1 MNTPVHIFLSHSAAD
16 AHSAQ
21 DLQRQITTALQP
33 HPTVFWSRADVPV
46 EEFRAKASAFLEK
59 TDLFVAVLSMN
70 YEDSADVR
78 WEMATALEMQRT
90 RPGLQIMSVLARETR
105 TPAALRPFQTALP
118 SGETIENQGIPRDRQ
133 LRRAAETAVAM
144 LAAAPVSNEIPIGK
158 VSLPI
163 TIQDLRERL
172 LAQTDRINHAPL
184 LALLKR
190 LIKDVLVKRVVLD
203 TEEAYKQMREQ
214 TRLSQISIA
223 ELQQRAEPV
232 QMDLNSLIERLE
244 ENQLVKDWRSIF
256 IRDYYHF
263 TSESRDDST
272 VPPFFVPVDEISI
285 PETLNLPV
293 GPREEESLE
302 QIGLLSYEQKTDF
315 RRSLLLAKDA
325 LAVKNAAQAY
335 AHCDHARQK
344 IDPQSAQLY
353 EYLLITFIQK
363 ETPTRAMMDAVQGN
377 DRVLQHILL
386 FASRLREYQHA
397 GKCPSSTAMHNLA
410 IASESI
416 SDAALRLYYHFPN
429 DPLRDTGKHA
439 EEVPDNRRSLRI
451 ILGNTL
457 KVCRLVHPSEELLEA
472 AVIECCGGGKCHWM
486 KRVDVVD
493 GHFQFVPDGH
503 IDLIGETQELLQMLQ
518 SIEDEDP
525 NKIVKGRAL
534 LREDL
539 YFSLLAKRQTLST
552 QLAEDAKRRRPYTDS
567 RESIIRFTYA
577 CLFGAHIFGETDA
590 RGRGTSFLRLALEY
604 LLPGLLRAPEEAE
617 ALSLRWFTLD
627 ANGQVAAH
635 PDCAA
640 YSFDVLGIVEKIV
653 RDHAGTAGW
662 MQVQPNIKETVYR
675 QYIADTAELL
685 DSVKARLAFTDVRR
699 MNALDARRLLIDCLR
714 RWVVAY
720 KAEPARGL
728 GFLENCVRELT
739 GDGIL
744 LWLLHNPHT
753 LVAHPE
759 SSALGYDAQM
769 ELKKIHDLLVQHP
782 EGQDKGEAYLR
793 ERIAVNLFE
802 KRIVPVYD
810 TLAKGDESQRE
821 GVVWLMQ
828 EALSNYKLHP
838 NLAYLDFVWKELSE
852 EVKLPWVDISLEG
865 KAIPYKRVTG
875 FDPIDVLRE
884 LQQTHP
890 FQYSQL
896 DARERISARRHANQV
911 NRYFKEISE
920 FRHENRQPERKI
932 AIEIIQKIK
941 GIYLYFPKAEYLEL
955 AWDELYAKP
964 GKYRIR
970 WNSRVLGIL
979 PLSGEHY
986 ENEFFNFN
994 YKFERFEL
1002 KRLLDNQYEEMQ
1014 RVLRETGH

>member
-1 MNTPVHIFLSHSAAD
+1 MNAPAHIFLSYSAAD
-16 AHSAQ
+16 ERSAQ
-21 DLQRQITTALQP
+21 DLQRQVLLAMQP
-33 HPTVFWSRADVPV
+33 HPVVFWSRADVPV
-46 EEFRAKASAFLEK
+46 EEFRVKASAFLEK
-59 TDLFVAVLSMN
+59 TDLFIAVLSMN

-78 WEMATALEMQRT
+78 WEMATALEMQKT
-90 RPGLQIMSVLARETR
+90 KPGLQIMTALARECKL
-105 TPAALRPFQTALP
+105 PAALRPFQAALP
-118 SGETIENQGIPRDRQ
+118 ACETIENQGIPRDRQ
-133 LRRAAETAVAM
+133 LRRAAEAAVAM
-144 LAAAPVSNEIPIGK
+144 LASAPVSNEIPLGK

-172 LAQTDRINHAPL
+172 MAQTDRINHAPL

-190 LIKDVLVKRVVLD
+190 LIKDVPVKRVVLD
-203 TEEAYKQMREQ
+203 TEEAYKQLREQ

-232 QMDLNSLIERLE
+232 QMDLSSLIERLE
-244 ENQLVKDWRSIF
+244 ERHLAPDWRSIF

-263 TSESRDDST
+263 TAESRDDST
-272 VPPFFVPVDEISI
+272 VPPFFVPVDEVII

-302 QIGLLSYEQKTDF
+302 QIGLLSFEQKTDF

-325 LAVKNAAQAY
+325 LAVKSPAQAY
-335 AHCDHARQK
+335 AHCDHVRQK

-363 ETPTRAMMDAVQGN
+363 ESPARAMQDALQGN

-386 FASRLREYQHA
+386 FASRLREYQKA
-397 GKCPSSTAMHNLA
+397 GKCPSSTALHNLA

-439 EEVPDNRRSLRI
+439 DAVPDNRRSLRV

-493 GHFQFVPDGH
+493 GYFQFVPDGH
-503 IDLIGETQELLQMLQ
+503 IDLIGEIQELLQMLQ

-539 YFSLLAKRQTLST
+539 FFSLLAKRQTLST
-552 QLAEDAKRRRPYTDS
+552 QLAEDAKRRRPYTDA
-567 RESIIRFTYA
+567 RESIVRFTYA
-577 CLFGAHIFGETDA
+577 CLFGAHIFGDADA
-590 RGRGTSFLRLALEY
+590 RGRGNSFLRLALEY
-604 LLPGLLRAPEEAE
+604 LLPGLLRAPAEAE
-617 ALSLRWFTLD
+617 ALALRWFTLD
-627 ANGQVAAH
+627 ANGYVAAH

-662 MQVQPNIKETVYR
+662 MQVQPNIKETVYQ
-675 QYIADTAELL
+675 QYVADTAQLHE
-685 DSVKARLAFTDVRR
+685 SVKTRLAYTDVRR
-699 MNALDARRLLIDCLR
+699 MNAIDARRLLIECLR

-728 GFLENCVRELT
+728 GFLENCAREIT
-739 GDGIL
+739 GDGIM

-753 LVAHPE
+753 LVTHPE
-759 SSALGYDAQM
+759 SSGLGYDAQQ
-769 ELKKIHDLLVQHP
+769 ELKKIHDLMAQHP
-782 EGQDKGEAYLR
+782 EGRGMHEAYLR
-793 ERIAVNLFE
+793 ERIAENLFE
-802 KRIVPVYD
+802 KRIAPIYE

-821 GVVWLMQ
+821 GIVWLLQ
-828 EALSNYKLHP
+828 ETLSNYKLHP
-838 NLAYLDFVWKELSE
+838 NPAYLDFVWKELTE
-852 EVKLPWVDISLEG
+852 EIKLPWIDISLEG

-875 FDPIDVLRE
+875 FDPLDVLRE
-884 LQQTHP
+884 LHQIQP
-890 FQYSQL
+890 FQYSLL
-896 DARERISARRHANQV
+896 DAREQIATRRHANQV
-911 NRYFKEISE
+911 ARYFREISE
-920 FRHENRQPERKI
+920 YRHENRQPERKI
-932 AIEIIQKIK
+932 AIEIIQKLK

-964 GKYRIR
+964 GKHRIR
-970 WNSRVLGIL
+970 WNSRVLGLL
-979 PLSGEHY
+979 PLNGDHY
-986 ENEFFNFN
+986 ENEFLNFN

>member
-1 MNTPVHIFLSHSAAD
+1 MTTPVHIFLSHSAAD
-16 AHSAQ
+16 EHSAQ
-21 DLQRQITTALQP
+21 DLQRQIILALQP
-33 HPTVFWSRADVPV
+33 HPAVFWSRATVPT
-46 EEFRAKASAFLEK
+46 EEFRAKAAAFLEK

-78 WEMATALEMQRT
+78 WEMTTALDMQHT
-90 RPGLQIMSVLARETR
+90 RPELQIMTVLAREAR
-105 TPAALRPFQTALP
+105 APALLRPCQTGLP
-118 SGETIENQGIPRDRQ
+118 AGETIENQGIPRDRQ
-133 LRRAAETAVAM
+133 LRRAAEAAVAM
-144 LAAAPVSNEIPIGK
+144 LAAAPESNEIPIGK
-158 VSLPI
+158 VVLPI
-163 TIQDLRERL
+163 SIQDLRERL

-203 TEEAYKQMREQ
+203 TEEAFKQMREQ

-223 ELQQRAEPV
+223 ALAQRAEPV

-244 ENQLVKDWRSIF
+244 ESQLVQDWRSIF

-285 PETLNLPV
+285 PETLNLTV
-293 GPREEESLE
+293 GPREQESLE

-325 LAVKNAAQAY
+325 LAVKNPAQAY
-335 AHCDHARQK
+335 GHCDHVRQK

-363 ETPTRAMMDAVQGN
+363 ETPARAMMDAVQGN

-386 FASRLREYQHA
+386 FASRLREYMAA
-397 GKCPSSTAMHNLA
+397 GKCISTTARHNLE
-410 IASESI
+410 IAAESI
-416 SDAALRLYYHFPN
+416 SDAALRMYYHFPN
-429 DPLRDTGKHA
+429 DPMRDTGKHA
-439 EEVPDNRRSLRI
+439 EEVPDNRHALRM

-472 AVIECCGGGKCHWM
+472 AVIESCGGGKCQWM

-493 GHFQFVPDGH
+493 GHFQFIPDGH

-525 NKIVKGRAL
+525 NKIVKGKAL

-577 CLFGAHIFGETDA
+577 CLFGAHIFGDTDA

-617 ALSLRWFTLD
+617 AIALRWFTLD

-662 MQVQPNIKETVYR
+662 MQVQPNIKETIYR
-675 QYIADTAELL
+675 EYVADTALL
-685 DSVKARLAFTDVRR
+685 LESVNARLAFTDIRR
-699 MNALDARRLLIDCLR
+699 MNALDARRILIDCLR

-720 KAEPARGL
+720 KAEPDRGVA
-728 GFLENCVRELT
+728 FLENCIREIT
-739 GDGIL
+739 GDGIM

-759 SSALGYDAQM
+759 SSGLGYNAQL
-769 ELKKIHDLLVQHP
+769 ELKKIHDLLLQHP
-782 EGQDKGEAYLR
+782 QGQAMDEAFLR

-802 KRIVPVYD
+802 KRILPVYD
-810 TLAKGDESQRE
+810 TISKGDENHRE
-821 GVVWLMQ
+821 GIVWLLQ
-828 EALSNYKLHP
+828 ETLSNYKLHP
-838 NLAYLDFVWKELSE
+838 NHAYLNFVWKELTE
-852 EVKLPWVDISLEG
+852 EVKLPWIDISLEG
-865 KAIPYKRVTG
+865 KAIPYKQVPG
-875 FDPIDVLRE
+875 FDPIDVQRE
-884 LQQTHP
+884 LHQTTP

-896 DARERISARRHANQV
+896 DAREQISARRHANQV
-911 NRYFKEISE
+911 TRYFREISE
-920 FRHENRQPERKI
+920 YKHENRQPERKI

-955 AWDELYAKP
+955 AWDELYGKP

-970 WNSRVLGIL
+970 WNNRLLGL
-979 PLSGEHY
+979 LSLNGDHY
-986 ENEFFNFN
+986 ENEFLNFN

-1002 KRLLDNQYEEMQ
+1002 KRLLDNQYAEMQ